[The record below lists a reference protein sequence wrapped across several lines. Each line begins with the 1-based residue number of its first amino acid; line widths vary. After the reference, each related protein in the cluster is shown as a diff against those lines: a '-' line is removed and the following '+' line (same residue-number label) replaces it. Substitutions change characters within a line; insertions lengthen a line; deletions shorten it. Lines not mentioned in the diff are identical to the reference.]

1 MRLAV
6 DWPAMLDNSCRMKLE
21 IHGWVVHTEPGEAD
35 VKIERYEFRTRGATV
50 AVMNAFAD
58 AS

>member
-6 DWPAMLDNSCRMKLE
+6 DWPAMLDNTCRMKLE
-21 IHGWVVHTEPGEAD
+21 IHGWVLRSAPGTAD
-35 VKIERYEFRTRGATV
+35 VKIERYEFRTRGAPLPVLNTL
-50 AVMNAFAD
+50 AD